1 MPDSGY
7 PEIFG
12 PDLTP
17 VRAKDLVAIAKG
29 AMERPGATPQD
40 DDEERGVLGEAVEMS
55 TAQFAEAA
63 VTFAALWES
72 VAWFLEEENKK
83 RRGPGRPRE
92 HSVAQALLVWM
103 MKSEEMSERAIIV
116 ELRDHWP
123 RICAAAA
130 AAWPNHP
137 NRRMPD
143 RPISRRQYRHF
154 ASRHLVSIATADD
167 EVADDEIVDDEVA
180 DDESPEADEVADDE
194 GPEARENPAHE
205 RLVLDMMRVAAKA
218 ARYIGMLD
226 PSDGSLNRPSSAR
239 TLYGDETFI
248 RDRFNR
254 KPDDCFNAKGEQI
267 YRFDPD
273 SRVRYTNNLKDKG
286 ARGYKVFTISVRN
299 DWVNQRIILATGVR
313 GTGVTEANNFID
325 KVRLLR
331 EVCPE
336 VRDGANTATYD
347 GAVHAVHVD
356 ELYDQ
361 GVIPTMRTPM
371 NNRSEPAS
379 IVLHDTPFKCR
390 DGQTRRSDVRC
401 IHGTPTL
408 DFVDGDGYEAHQP
421 LRSVNTYPRKNAD
434 GTLRW
439 YQDVEVPQNILLG
452 PLSEA
457 TATLR
462 LDSPPQECKPGR
474 PRRRTTALRALTSTS
489 PYYRRVK
496 GRREDSESTNNNIK
510 AILPNRRVRSIGTPR
525 VDLDQLGFQ
534 AHTTIK
540 ALIHHYYENGGDIT
554 EFFGQRPP
562 ITPRPPRAK
571 PPKGRRKRRGKSPPS
586 GP

>member
-29 AMERPGATPQD
+29 AMDRPGAPHDED
-40 DDEERGVLGEAVEMS
+40 DDEDRGVLGEAVEMS

-63 VTFAALWES
+63 VTFAALWEF
-72 VAWFLEEENKK
+72 VEWFQKEENNK
-83 RRGPGRPRE
+83 RRGAGRPRE
-92 HSVAQALLVWM
+92 HTVAQAVLVWM
-103 MKSEEMSERAIIV
+103 MKPEEMSERAVIV

-123 RICAAAA
+123 RIRAAAA
-130 AAWPNHP
+130 AAWPDHP

-143 RPISRRQYRHF
+143 QPISRGQYRRF
-154 ASRHLVSIATADD
+154 ARRHLANN
-167 EVADDEIVDDEVA
+167 
-180 DDESPEADEVADDE
+180 PEAHDD
-194 GPEARENPAHE
+194 PEARKNCREAHE
-205 RLVLDMMRVAAKA
+205 RLVLDMMRAAAKA
-218 ARYIGMLD
+218 ARHMGLLD
-226 PSDGSLNRPSSAR
+226 PSDGSLNRPSPDR
-239 TLYGDETFI
+239 TIYGDETFI

-254 KPDDCFNAKGEQI
+254 KPSECFNAKREQI
-267 YRFDPD
+267 RRFDPD
-273 SRVRYTNNLKDKG
+273 SRVHYTNNFKDKG
-286 ARGYKVFTISVRN
+286 TRGYKVFTLGVRN

-313 GTGVTEANNFID
+313 GNGVTEANNIIGQA
-325 KVRLLR
+325 RLLQ

-347 GAVHAVHVD
+347 GAVHATHVD
-356 ELYDQ
+356 DISDL
-361 GVIPTMRTPM
+361 GIMPVMRTQM
-371 NNRSEPAS
+371 NNRGEPAS
-379 IVLHDTPFKCR
+379 IVLHDVEFCCR
-390 DGQTRRSDVRC
+390 DGQTRRSDVRG

-408 DFVDGDGYEAHQP
+408 DFVDGDGYESHQP
-421 LRSVNTYPRKNAD
+421 LRSVNTYPRANAD
-434 GTLRW
+434 STCRW
-439 YQDVEVPQNILLG
+439 YQDVEVPYNKLLG

-462 LDSPPQECKPGR
+462 LDSTPQERKPGR

-510 AILPNRRVRSIGTPR
+510 AILPNQRVRSIGTPH

-534 AHTTIK
+534 AHNTIK
-540 ALIHHYYENGGDIT
+540 ALIHHYYENGGNIT

-562 ITPRPPRAK
+562 TTPRPPRAK
-571 PPKGRRKRRGKSPPS
+571 PPKGRRRRRGKSPPRV
-586 GP
+586 P